1 MGAEN
6 RLQHHLETHTYM
18 NIAPQRRFVDQGE
31 ARIEVLARGDGPTV
45 LLIPSLGRGAQD
57 FDDLASRLAAAG
69 FRAITP
75 QPRGWG
81 ASRGPMEHIT
91 LHDYAKD
98 MAAIINA
105 NDGGPAVI
113 GGHAFGNFVARTTA
127 ADFPHLVNT
136 VVLIAAT
143 HMWPLPD
150 HIRKSIH
157 DSHITAQPERQLRAL
172 QHAFFAPG
180 HDASVWLGGWN
191 EAVMHA
197 ERVATDTTPKPQW
210 WHAGT
215 APVLD
220 IIPADDIMTPPHE
233 RDRYVKEMG
242 AHRVSTVLIPDAG
255 HALLPEQPEAT
266 ANALLNYLKAR
277 RQDFPAP

>member
-1 MGAEN
+1 M
-6 RLQHHLETHTYM
+6 T
-18 NIAPQRRFVDQGE
+18 IAPQRSIVEQGA
-31 ARIEVLARGDGPTV
+31 ARIEVLTRGLTSGNQPPV
-45 LLIPSLGRGAQD
+45 ILIPSLGRGAED
-57 FDDLASRLAAAG
+57 FADLATRLAHAG

-75 QPRGWG
+75 QPRGFG
-81 ASRGPMEHIT
+81 ASRGPMENIT
-91 LHDYAKD
+91 LHDLAKD

-105 NDGGPAVI
+105 NGGGPAVI

-127 ADFPHLVNT
+127 ADFPRLVKG

-143 HMWPLPD
+143 HLWPLPD
-150 HIRKSIH
+150 NIRKSIH
-157 DSHITAQPERQLRAL
+157 DSHITAQPEQQLRAL

-191 EAVMHA
+191 ETVMHA
-197 ERVATDTTPKPQW
+197 ERAATDATPKAEW
-210 WHAGT
+210 WAAGS

-233 RDRYVKEMG
+233 RNRYVDEMG
-242 AHRVSTVLIPDAG
+242 AQRVTTVLIADAG

-266 ANALLNYLKAR
+266 ASALIHYLKASG
-277 RQDFPAP
+277 